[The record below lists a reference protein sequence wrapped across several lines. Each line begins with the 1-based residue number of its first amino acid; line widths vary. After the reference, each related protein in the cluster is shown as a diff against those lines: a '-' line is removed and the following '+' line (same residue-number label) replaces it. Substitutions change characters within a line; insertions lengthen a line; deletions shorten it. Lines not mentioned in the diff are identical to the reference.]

1 MSSQLHH
8 HCKLIKRLKCDS
20 GGLRPQCTH
29 DKAVCSICSGS
40 SFPDIEKGLDNL
52 YYAFWFHFDMWHYM
66 DSTQTWYLRYR
77 LMKDFF
83 LGFSPIRPN
92 RHWTRIP
99 GWTLFIL
106 SPAHTRNFTWSF
118 PRILHLW
125 SESNLILTVLTWYV
139 LHSCQHSHPWHYR
152 MFSIETTLTI
162 QNKLCSQDLMMY
174 YQARVY
180 RSFPDW
186 FI

>member
-40 SFPDIEKGLDNL
+40 SFPDIERGLDNL
-52 YYAFWFHFDMWHYM
+52 YYEFWFHFYMWHCM

-77 LMKDFF
+77 RMKDFF
-83 LGFSPIRPN
+83 RFSPIRPN
-92 RHWTRIP
+92 RR
-99 GWTLFIL
+99 WTLFIL

-118 PRILHLW
+118 PRILHLR
-125 SESNLILTVLTWYV
+125 SECHLILTVLTWYV
-139 LHSCQHSHPWHYR
+139 LHFCQHIHPWHYR
-152 MFSIETTLTI
+152 MFSIETILTI
-162 QNKLCSQDLMMY
+162 QSKLCSQDLKRY
-174 YQARVY
+174 RQAKV
-180 RSFPDW
+180 
-186 FI
+186 